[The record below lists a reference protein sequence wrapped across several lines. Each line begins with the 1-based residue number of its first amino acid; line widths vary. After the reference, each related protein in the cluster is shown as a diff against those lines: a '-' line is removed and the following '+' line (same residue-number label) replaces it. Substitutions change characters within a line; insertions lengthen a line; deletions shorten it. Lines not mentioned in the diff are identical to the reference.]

1 MKTGSVKGGEEKRKK
16 IVLLTWFDIKNLCG
30 VDASIDI

>member
-1 MKTGSVKGGEEKRKK
+1 MKTGSVKGGEKRKK

-30 VDASIDI
+30 IDATIDI

>member
-1 MKTGSVKGGEEKRKK
+1 MKTGSVKGGETIRKK

-30 VDASIDI
+30 IDATIDI